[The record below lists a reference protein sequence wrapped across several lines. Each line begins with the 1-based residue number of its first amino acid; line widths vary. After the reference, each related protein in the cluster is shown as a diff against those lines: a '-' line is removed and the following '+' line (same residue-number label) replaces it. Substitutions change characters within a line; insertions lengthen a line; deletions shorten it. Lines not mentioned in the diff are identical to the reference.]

1 MQLEVQ
7 GHYDKSG
14 ALKHDDLMNIIKWF
28 LALERLLNISWF
40 VFKGIL
46 IKCWNRTQ
54 RLFIQNMKTLNSV
67 ASVILEETK
76 YRKTRSLQT
85 KKKAE
90 DSKVHITRSTN
101 TQIHTLSLQYRGGT
115 DPGKQVTASGE
126 SKWTQFQVKGEVI
139 SHGW

>member
-1 MQLEVQ
+1 MQFEVQ

-14 ALKHDDLMNIIKWF
+14 VLKHDDLMNIIKWI
-28 LALERLLNISWF
+28 LGLERLLNISWF

-46 IKCWNRTQ
+46 IKCWTRTQ

-76 YRKTRSLQT
+76 YRKTRSLQK

-101 TQIHTLSLQYRGGT
+101 TQVHTLSLQYHGGT
-115 DPGKQVTASGE
+115 DPRKQVTASGE

-139 SHGW
+139 SHGS